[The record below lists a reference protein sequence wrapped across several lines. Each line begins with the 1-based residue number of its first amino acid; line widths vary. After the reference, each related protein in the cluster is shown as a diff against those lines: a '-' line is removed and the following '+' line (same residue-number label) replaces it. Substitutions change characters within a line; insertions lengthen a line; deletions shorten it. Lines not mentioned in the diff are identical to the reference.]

1 MEWVRF
7 RHDGKGFR
15 HAGNKRSGDS
25 GMRGKGCQACRKADG
40 VGGFRHEGKDIR
52 NAGIPMER
60 VDSRMPERVSGMQEA
75 RGSKWLQA

>member
-1 MEWVRF
+1 
-7 RHDGKGFR
+7 
-15 HAGNKRSGDS
+15 
-25 GMRGKGCQACRKADG
+25 MRGKGCQACRKADG